1 MDKFTTPA
9 NQNETAESRNF
20 ERMHTKERLAIM
32 IAEIHSSGIFYGE
45 AVTVFK
51 KLYITHVLRS
61 CNGRQSRACI
71 ELNMHRNTLS
81 RVIANLGLRR
91 EDWDPKLQL
100 SGRFPVRH
108 AVRRRVA

>member
-1 MDKFTTPA
+1 MDKSTTPA
-9 NQNETAESRNF
+9 NQNETESRIY
-20 ERMHTKERLAIM
+20 ERMHTKEKLAIL
-32 IAEIHSSGIFYGE
+32 IAEVHSSGIFYGE
-45 AVTVFK
+45 AVTAFK

-81 RVIANLGLRR
+81 RVIAELGLRR

-108 AVRRRVA
+108 AVRTRVA